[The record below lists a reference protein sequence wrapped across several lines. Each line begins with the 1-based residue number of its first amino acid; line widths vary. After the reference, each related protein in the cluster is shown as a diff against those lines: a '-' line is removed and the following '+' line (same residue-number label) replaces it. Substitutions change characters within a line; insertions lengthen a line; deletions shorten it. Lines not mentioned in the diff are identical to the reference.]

1 MNSGENGYKTFFLM
15 LREIVLEWKSCE
27 VLQLL
32 DITDNILRN
41 LHQSSNSA
49 R

>member
-1 MNSGENGYKTFFLM
+1 MNSGENGYKTFFVM
-15 LREIVLEWKSCE
+15 LRENVLEWKSCE

-32 DITDNILRN
+32 DITDNVLRN
-41 LHQSSNSA
+41 LHQPSNSV